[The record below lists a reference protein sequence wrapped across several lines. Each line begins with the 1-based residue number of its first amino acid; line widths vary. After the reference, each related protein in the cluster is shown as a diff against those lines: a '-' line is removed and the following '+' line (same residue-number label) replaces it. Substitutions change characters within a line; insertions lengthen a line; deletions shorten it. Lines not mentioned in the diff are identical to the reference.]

1 MPSATR
7 LAQTGPHEDVQK
19 RLDHLALLAGPRL
32 TTALDCVWNADG
44 GGGHSFAARP
54 SKRSGV
60 WRLNE
65 HGPLDGL
72 RLCADWAVELA
83 GSGLA

>member
-7 LAQTGPHEDVQK
+7 LAETGPHKDVQE
-19 RLDHLALLAGPRL
+19 RLDRLALLAGPRL

-54 SKRSGV
+54 SKKGGV
-60 WRLNE
+60 WRLSE